1 VPYPND
7 RRKHR
12 PEGEEVLS
20 TDYVAMLIAAGGEV
34 RSSDLDASRERLQT
48 RQYGRR
54 KDDLP
59 LPPQN
64 TRRRAE
70 D

>member
-1 VPYPND
+1 MPYPND

-20 TDYVAMLIAAGGEV
+20 PDYVAMLIAAGGEV
-34 RSSDLDASRERLQT
+34 RASDLDAARER
-48 RQYGRR
+48 RQNQGYGRR

-59 LPPQN
+59 LPEKN
-64 TRRRAE
+64 RRRAE